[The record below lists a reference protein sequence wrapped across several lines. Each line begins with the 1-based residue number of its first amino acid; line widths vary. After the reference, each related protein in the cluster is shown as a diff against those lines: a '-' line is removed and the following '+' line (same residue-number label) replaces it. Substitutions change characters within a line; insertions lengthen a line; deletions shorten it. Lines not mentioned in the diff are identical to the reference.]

1 MSPGLHIIS
10 SGHRDRWRCGPL
22 MEHRE
27 GARQRRGDRQR
38 DGGRCTVRRTQI
50 HGYSN
55 SAVLSQSYWKAVH
68 SAVNS
73 ALKLDIDPSILPPP
87 PNPLWLW
94 DSTFSL
100 LVIPSLAFGPFL
112 SLRLSLSHSWD
123 SCHLCI
129 LASKT
134 WILPLRT
141 REELEETLQYSSPE
155 WDILRFWDK
164 HKVIA

>member
-87 PNPLWLW
+87 PILSGFGTPHFPFWWFPLLHLVLFSLFVFLSVILGILVIYASLLPKHESSHLGHKKSWKKHCNTHLQNETFW
-94 DSTFSL
+94 DSEIS
-100 LVIPSLAFGPFL
+100 I
-112 SLRLSLSHSWD
+112 
-123 SCHLCI
+123 
-129 LASKT
+129 K
-134 WILPLRT
+134 
-141 REELEETLQYSSPE
+141 
-155 WDILRFWDK
+155 
-164 HKVIA
+164 

>member
-73 ALKLDIDPSILPPP
+73 ALKLDIDPSIPPP
-87 PNPLWLW
+87 PQSSLALGLHIFPSG
-94 DSTFSL
+94 DSLSCIWSFSL
-100 LVIPSLAFGPFL
+100 SSSFSQSFLGFL
-112 SLRLSLSHSWD
+112 SFMHP
-123 SCHLCI
+123 CFQNMNPP
-129 LASKT
+129 T
-134 WILPLRT
+134 
-141 REELEETLQYSSPE
+141 
-155 WDILRFWDK
+155 
-164 HKVIA
+164 